1 MAVDRRTLIGGGL
14 VLAIGFAGWMLF
26 GRAEATSTPQAAAPR
41 PTPRPAGA
49 QPAGPEATV
58 AVRLEAL
65 EADRDQPG
73 EAQRNPFRF
82 QPRLA
87 PPTSRGGEP
96 PARPANQTPSVPEAP
111 RGPPAPPAIPLKF
124 IGTLE
129 REDGTRWAVLA
140 DARGTFHGREG
151 MVVGGMY
158 QILKIGVESIELA
171 YADGRGRQTI
181 KMTGQ

>member
-1 MAVDRRTLIGGGL
+1 
-14 VLAIGFAGWMLF
+14 MLF
-26 GRAEATSTPQAAAPR
+26 GPAEATSTQQAAAPR
-41 PTPRPAGA
+41 PRPRAAGA
-49 QPAGPEATV
+49 PPVEPEATV

-65 EADRDQPG
+65 DASRDQPG
-73 EAQRNPFRF
+73 EAERNPFRF
-82 QPRLA
+82 QPRVP
-87 PPTSRGGEP
+87 PPTSKTFEP
-96 PARPANQTPSVPEAP
+96 APPVNQTPLVPDTP

-124 IGTLE
+124 LGTLQ
-129 REDGTRWAVLA
+129 REDGSRWAVLA